1 MADVSD
7 NALAFLADEYIA
19 ADGPAIYNAAF
30 GLTVP
35 CYVIGTKIL
44 TVRGYVP
51 IEDLTEDDKIVSK
64 GTIRNEK
71 FRAQFRFAP
80 IVWKGHF
87 FTHGLD
93 KDSAP
98 ILIKKDAFGKNK
110 PFEDLYV
117 SPGHN
122 IQVRDRMVPACKLI
136 NGNTVIRQECDEVT
150 YYHIELDKHSVISAN
165 GLSAESYLDVDN
177 RNTFK
182 TSDKIDRTAYW

>member
-1 MADVSD
+1 MA
-7 NALAFLADEYIA
+7 
-19 ADGPAIYNAAF
+19 
-30 GLTVP
+30 
-35 CYVIGTKIL
+35 
-44 TVRGYVP
+44 
-51 IEDLTEDDKIVSK
+51 IEDLNEDDMIVSK
-64 GTIRNEK
+64 GTIHREK
-71 FRAQFRFAP
+71 FYPKFRFSP

-93 KDSAP
+93 NDSAP
-98 ILIKKDAFGKNK
+98 ILIRKDALGKNK

-117 SPGHN
+117 SPGHR
-122 IQVRDRMVPACKLI
+122 IQCKDRMVMACSLI
-136 NGNTVIRQECDEVT
+136 NGTTITRQECDEVI